1 MTGIGAALLFAL
13 VNLVHPRMLW
23 LMVWPVLVAVLV
35 WGTVAIVFWTQL
47 VMRLAAALKQWIE
60 AATFFVSWDAGDA
73 AGFAARVLV
82 LVMLVPLVQLTAL
95 FILGIFGMPEMV
107 SHVASRRFAALER
120 RRGGS
125 FAGGVWN
132 SLAAL
137 GGLLALAVASIPFWV
152 FPPLWPLIP
161 VAILGWVNQRVLRYD
176 ALAEHADAA
185 EMRAIFSEQKG
196 ALYLLGALLAL
207 VAYVPVIGLFAPV
220 VMGLTFIHYLL
231 ARLKRL
237 REKPI
242 EAAGKRDVF

>member
-1 MTGIGAALLFAL
+1 MTGIGGSLLFAL
-13 VNLVHPRMLW
+13 VNLAHPRMLW

-35 WGTVAIVFWTQL
+35 WGTAAIVFWAQL
-47 VMRLAAALKQWIE
+47 VMRLAELLRQWIE
-60 AATFFVSWDAGDA
+60 TATFFVSWDASDA
-73 AGFAARVLV
+73 ASFAAKVLL

-95 FILGIFGMPEMV
+95 FILGVFGMPEMV
-107 SHVASRRFAALER
+107 GHVAARRFAALER

-125 FAGGVWN
+125 FAGSVGN
-132 SLAAL
+132 GFAAL
-137 GGLLALAVASIPFWV
+137 GGLLLLGLASIPFWI

-220 VMGLTFIHYLL
+220 VMGLTFVHYLL
-231 ARLKRL
+231 AQLKRR
-237 REKPI
+237 REEPV
-242 EAAGKRDVF
+242 ERRVT